1 MIMSGCCAHEAVER
15 RQRQLLWVVLTLNA
29 TMFVVE
35 FIAGWLAH
43 STSLLADS
51 LDMLADA
58 VVYGISLYAVGRAI
72 SLKAKAAL
80 TNGWLQLTLSLVVL
94 VDVGRRLLGDFTPEP
109 MMMSLVSLMALA
121 VNITCFAMLYRFR
134 SGDINL
140 KASWICSRN
149 DMMANVGVMIA
160 ALLVSSTGQAWPDL
174 LVGTLIAAIVMRSAI
189 QIIREASALKRTS
202 ISDFVCD
209 QDGTRPV

>member
-1 MIMSGCCAHEAVER
+1 MSGCCTHEAVER

-35 FIAGWLAH
+35 FIAGWVAH

-58 VVYGISLYAVGRAI
+58 VVYSISLYAVGRAV
-72 SLKAKAAL
+72 SLKARAAL
-80 TNGWLQLTLSLVVL
+80 TNGWLQLTLSLVVFG
-94 VDVGRRLLGDFTPEP
+94 DVGRRLLIGSTPEP
-109 MMMSLVSLMALA
+109 IVMSVVSLMALA
-121 VNITCFAMLYRFR
+121 VNVTCFAMLYRFR

-149 DMMANVGVMIA
+149 DMMANAGVMIA
-160 ALLVSSTGQAWPDL
+160 ALMVSRTGQAWPDL
-174 LVGTLIAAIVMRSAI
+174 LVGTLIAAIVMRSAV
-189 QIIREASALKRTS
+189 QIIREAKTLQTADPLGV
-202 ISDFVCD
+202 VC
-209 QDGTRPV
+209 QQGEKARV

>member
-1 MIMSGCCAHEAVER
+1 MSGCCAHEAVEQ

-58 VVYGISLYAVGRAI
+58 VVYGISLYAVGRAV
-72 SLKAKAAL
+72 SLKARAAL

-94 VDVGRRLLGDFTPEP
+94 GDVARRLLSDSTPEP
-109 MMMSLVSLMALA
+109 MMMSVVSLMALA

>member
-1 MIMSGCCAHEAVER
+1 MSGCCAHEAVER
-15 RQRQLLWVVLTLNA
+15 RQRRLLWMVLTLNA
-29 TMFVVE
+29 TMFIIE

-58 VVYGISLYAVGRAI
+58 VVYGISLYAVGRAA
-72 SLKAKAAL
+72 SLKARAAL
-80 TNGWLQLTLSLVVL
+80 TNGWLQLTLSFLVL
-94 VDVGRRLLGDFTPEP
+94 GDVIRRLLLDSTPEP
-109 MMMSLVSLMALA
+109 MVMTVVSLMALS

-149 DMMANVGVMIA
+149 DMMANVGVLIA
-160 ALLVSSTGQAWPDL
+160 ALMVSRTGSAWPDL
-174 LVGTLIAAIVMRSAI
+174 AVGTLIAAIVMRSAI
-189 QIIREASALKRTS
+189 QIIREAGALKMTS
-202 ISDFVCD
+202 TNALVCEK
-209 QDGTRPV
+209 DGVKPV

>member
-1 MIMSGCCAHEAVER
+1 MSGCCAHEAVER

>member
-1 MIMSGCCAHEAVER
+1 MSGCCAREAVER

-58 VVYGISLYAVGRAI
+58 VVYGISLYAVGRAV
-72 SLKAKAAL
+72 SLKARAAL
-80 TNGWLQLTLSLVVL
+80 TNGGLQLTLSLVVL
-94 VDVGRRLLGDFTPEP
+94 VDVGRRLLGDSTPEP

-160 ALLVSSTGQAWPDL
+160 ALMVSRTGQAWPDL

-189 QIIREASALKRTS
+189 QIIREARGLQTTDS
-202 ISDFVCD
+202 SDLVCEKD
-209 QDGTRPV
+209 MAKPV

>member
-1 MIMSGCCAHEAVER
+1 
-15 RQRQLLWVVLTLNA
+15 
-29 TMFVVE
+29 
-35 FIAGWLAH
+35 
-43 STSLLADS
+43 
-51 LDMLADA
+51 
-58 VVYGISLYAVGRAI
+58 
-72 SLKAKAAL
+72 
-80 TNGWLQLTLSLVVL
+80 
-94 VDVGRRLLGDFTPEP
+94 
-109 MMMSLVSLMALA
+109 MMSLVSLMALA

>member
-1 MIMSGCCAHEAVER
+1 MSGCCAHEAVER
-15 RQRQLLWVVLTLNA
+15 RQRQLLCMVLMLNA

-58 VVYGISLYAVGRAI
+58 VVYGISLYAVGRAV
-72 SLKAKAAL
+72 SLKARAAL

-94 VDVGRRLLGDFTPEP
+94 VDVGRRLLGDSTPEP

-149 DMMANVGVMIA
+149 DMMANVGVLIA
-160 ALLVSSTGQAWPDL
+160 AIMVTRTGQAWPDL

-189 QIIREASALKRTS
+189 QIIREARSLQTPDSRE
-202 ISDFVCD
+202 FVCEKD
-209 QDGTRPV
+209 VAKPV

>member
-1 MIMSGCCAHEAVER
+1 MSSCCAHEAVER

-43 STSLLADS
+43 STGLLADS

-58 VVYGISLYAVGRAI
+58 VVYGISLYAVGRAV
-72 SLKAKAAL
+72 SLKATAAL
-80 TNGWLQLTLSLVVL
+80 INGRLQLMLSLMVL
-94 VDVGRRLLGDFTPEP
+94 GDVGRRLWAGSDPEP
-109 MMMSLVSLMALA
+109 SMMGVVSLLALA
-121 VNITCFAMLYRFR
+121 VNMICFAMLYRFR
-134 SGDINL
+134 SGEINL

-160 ALLVSSTGQAWPDL
+160 ALAVSRTGQSWPDL
-174 LVGTLIAAIVMRSAI
+174 LVGTLIAAVVIRSSV
-189 QIIREASALKRTS
+189 QIIREARALQTTAS
-202 ISDFVCD
+202 SDLVC
-209 QDGTRPV
+209 GKN

>member
-1 MIMSGCCAHEAVER
+1 MSGCCAHEAVER
-15 RQRQLLWVVLTLNA
+15 RQRRLLWVVLTLNA
-29 TMFVVE
+29 MMFVVE

-58 VVYGISLYAVGRAI
+58 VVYGISLYAVGRAV
-72 SLKAKAAL
+72 SLKARAAL

-94 VDVGRRLLGDFTPEP
+94 GDVARRLLIDSSPEP
-109 MMMSLVSLMALA
+109 AVMSVVSLMALA
-121 VNITCFAMLYRFR
+121 VNVTCFAALYRFR

-160 ALLVSSTGQAWPDL
+160 AMMVSRTGQAWPDL

-189 QIIREASALKRTS
+189 QIIGEAGALQKTS
-202 ISDFVCD
+202 TSDLVCEK
-209 QDGTRPV
+209 DGAEPV

>member
-1 MIMSGCCAHEAVER
+1 MSGCCAHEAVEQ
-15 RQRQLLWVVLTLNA
+15 RQRQLLWVVLMLNA

-58 VVYGISLYAVGRAI
+58 VVYGISLYAVGRAV
-72 SLKAKAAL
+72 SLKARAAL

-94 VDVGRRLLGDFTPEP
+94 GDVARRLLIDSTPEP
-109 MMMSLVSLMALA
+109 TVMSAVSLMALA
-121 VNITCFAMLYRFR
+121 VNVTCFAMLYRFR

-149 DMMANVGVMIA
+149 DMMANVGVVIA
-160 ALLVSSTGQAWPDL
+160 AMMVTRTGQAWPDL

-189 QIIREASALKRTS
+189 QIIREARSLQTPDS
-202 ISDFVCD
+202 SEFVCER
-209 QDGTRPV
+209 GVAKPV